1 MNKQEFNPFRFN
13 TSSGHTVGESG
24 QSAQQATS
32 RRPGF
37 DS

>member
-1 MNKQEFNPFRFN
+1 MNKQEFNPFHFN
-13 TSSGHTVGESG
+13 TTSGHGESG